1 MAGMRAAGVTLSM
14 IVMRA
19 MDIRVIDE
27 LTSQIVC
34 NNSICIAGNAA
45 EQLNARLCQ
54 SRLRTGTNAAAEDG
68 IRTVLY
74 KEAHQ
79 CTVALTIGGD
89 HLTAQDLTVFCMV
102 DLELCGVAEMLEHLT
117 IFVRNCDF
125 HINTPF

>member
-1 MAGMRAAGVTLSM
+1 MSFFVVM
-14 IVMRA
+14 MRA

-27 LTSQIVC
+27 LTGQIVC
-34 NNSICIAGNAA
+34 NNSICIAGNTT

-54 SRLRTGTNAAAEDG
+54 SRLRTGTNAAAEYG
-68 IRTVLY
+68 IRIVLY

-79 CTVALTIGGD
+79 CTVALTVGGN
-89 HLTAQDLTVFCMV
+89 HLTAHNLTVFRIV
-102 DLELCGVAEMLEHLT
+102 NLELCGVAEMLEHLT

>member
-1 MAGMRAAGVTLSM
+1 MAGMSAAGMPFFV
-14 IVMRA
+14 VMMCA
-19 MDIRVIDE
+19 VYIRVKDE

-34 NNSICIAGNAA
+34 NNSICIARNSA

-54 SRLRTGTNAAAEDG
+54 SRLRTSTNAAAEDN
-68 IRTVLY
+68 IRAVPF

-79 CTVALTIGGD
+79 CAVALTIGGD
-89 HLTAQDLTVFCMV
+89 HLTAQDLTVFCIV
-102 DLELCGVAEMLEHLT
+102 DFELCGVAKVLKHLT

>member
-1 MAGMRAAGVTLSM
+1 MAGMRAAGVALFV
-14 IVMRA
+14 VMVRA
-19 MDIRVIDE
+19 VDIRVKDE
-27 LTSQIVC
+27 LTGQIVC

-79 CTVALTIGGD
+79 CTVALTIGRD
-89 HLTAQDLTVFCMV
+89 HLTAQDLTVFCIV
-102 DLELCGVAEMLEHLT
+102 DFELCGVAEVLEHLT

-125 HINTPF
+125 HK

>member
-1 MAGMRAAGVTLSM
+1 MAGMRAAGMALFM

-19 MDIRVIDE
+19 MDVGVIDE
-27 LTSQIVC
+27 LTGQIVC
-34 NNSICIAGNAA
+34 NNSICIAGSAA

-54 SRLRTGTNAAAEDG
+54 SRLRTGTNAAAEDD
-68 IRTVLY
+68 IHTVLY

-79 CTVALTIGGD
+79 CAVALTIGGD
-89 HLTAQDLTVFCMV
+89 HLTAQDLIVFRIV
-102 DLELCGVAEMLEHLT
+102 NFELCGVAEVLEHLT